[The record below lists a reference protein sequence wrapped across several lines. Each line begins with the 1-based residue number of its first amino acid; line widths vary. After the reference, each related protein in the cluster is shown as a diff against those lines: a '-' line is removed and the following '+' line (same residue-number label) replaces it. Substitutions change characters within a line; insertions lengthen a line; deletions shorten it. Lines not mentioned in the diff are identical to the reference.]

1 MRTYFKYNARYFV
14 NMSNSAYTDSKAMTI
29 QERIENSQN
38 LSGELRLKILG
49 LYHKVNAGHIGCSL
63 SCIDLMISVLFFN
76 KKDGDTFIL
85 SKGHAA
91 AALYACLHTLGE
103 ITDQELDTY
112 YQDNTTLPAHP
123 APRQYDGIPFAT
135 GSLGHGLPI
144 ATGIAHAGKVKG
156 DGTYSYVLLSDGE
169 TNEGTTWEAAHYAI
183 QNQLD
188 NLIMMVDKN
197 GLQGFGTTEKVLGET
212 ASVEKWKAIGF
223 DTVEL
228 DGHNITQIND
238 AILTLSQRKNGMP
251 KAIIANT
258 VKGKGVSYM
267 ENKLEWHYL
276 PMNADQYL
284 LATTE
289 VKERYLNELTN
300 A

>member
-1 MRTYFKYNARYFV
+1 
-14 NMSNSAYTDSKAMTI
+14 MTAEEI
-29 QERIENSQN
+29 LNDPNR

-49 LYHKVNAGHIGCSL
+49 LYHKANAGHIGCSL
-63 SCIDLMISVLFFN
+63 SCIDLMVAVLFLN
-76 KKDGDTFIL
+76 KSQEDTFIL

-91 AALYACLHTLGE
+91 AALYASLNTLGE
-103 ITDQELDTY
+103 ISNEELDTFY
-112 YQDNTTLPAHP
+112 LDGTTLPAHP
-123 APRQYDGIPFAT
+123 APRQYKGIPFAT

-144 ATGIAHAGKVKG
+144 ATGIAHAAKVKEEES
-156 DGTYSYVLLSDGE
+156 YSFALLSDGE

-188 NLIMMVDKN
+188 NLIMIIDKN
-197 GLQGFGTTEKVLGET
+197 GLQGFGFTDKVLGET
-212 ASVEKWKAIGF
+212 ASVEKWNAIGF
-223 DTVEL
+223 ETIEL
-228 DGHNITQIND
+228 NGHDILSIDQ
-238 AILTLSQRKNGMP
+238 AIKDLKSHKNGLP

-276 PMNADQYL
+276 PMNKDQYEQ
-284 LATTE
+284 ATLE
-289 VKERYLNELTN
+289 VKERYFNELTN

>member
-1 MRTYFKYNARYFV
+1 MNAEEIINDPR
-14 NMSNSAYTDSKAMTI
+14 
-29 QERIENSQN
+29 Q

-49 LYHKVNAGHIGCSL
+49 LYHKANAGHIGCSL
-63 SCIDLMISVLFFN
+63 SCIDLMIAVLFLN
-76 KKDGDTFIL
+76 KSAEDTFIL

-91 AALYACLHTLGE
+91 AALYACLNVLGE
-103 ITDQELDTY
+103 ISDEQLDTFY
-112 YQDNTTLPAHP
+112 LDGTTLPAHP
-123 APRQYDGIPFAT
+123 APQQYKGIPFAT

-144 ATGIAHAGKVKG
+144 ATGIAHAAKISGEE
-156 DGTYSYVLLSDGE
+156 SFSFVLLSDGE

-188 NLIMMVDKN
+188 NLFMIVDKN
-197 GLQGFGTTEKVLGET
+197 GLQGFDSTDKVLGET

-223 DTVEL
+223 ETIEL
-228 DGHNITQIND
+228 DGHDIISLNQAINE
-238 AILTLSQRKNGMP
+238 LKNHKNGLP

-276 PMNADQYL
+276 PMNIDQYQQAAL
-284 LATTE
+284 E
-289 VKERYLNELTN
+289 IKERYLNELTN